1 MAAALGAGN
10 GAVFALLGTRAPAAK
25 VGAVTGFVG
34 AADGLGAFLPPLV
47 MGAVFEATG
56 SYAIG
61 LVLLCLTALAG
72 AAYTGTRFASQ
83 PNSAVQGCC
92 ESVQGSSESCVSV

>member
-1 MAAALGAGN
+1 MAAALGVGN
-10 GAVFALLGTRAPAAK
+10 GAVFALVGTRAPATK

-34 AADGLGAFLPPLV
+34 AAGGLGGFFPPLV

-61 LVLLCLTALAG
+61 LLLLSLTALTG
-72 AAYTGTRFASQ
+72 MAYTYRRFVADHRA
-83 PNSAVQGCC
+83 AVRQ
-92 ESVQGSSESCVSV
+92 